1 MLKNYFNVTLR
12 NLRKHKFY
20 SLLNVMGLSIG
31 LACFMLISLFVKDE
45 LSFDTFNRDH
55 ERMYRVD
62 FAATLNGNDII
73 SAQTGLPV
81 ADVLIQ
87 DYPQVDETIRVR
99 HYSPWFVKRK
109 ESVETF
115 KEENVLMADSNFF
128 KFFSVPLIYGDAGT
142 ALNRPNTLVLDLETS
157 QKIFGDVNP
166 VGEVLVLDNS
176 TDYEV
181 GGVYEKIPQNSHF
194 NHNMI
199 LSMTSIDW
207 GQGNWLSTNFNTYV
221 KLNEGVAK
229 SELESKFPE
238 MTEIYCGPLIEQFL
252 NMNLTE
258 FRESGNAL
266 GFSLN
271 PITDIH
277 LTSDKEDELEA
288 NSDIKYVY
296 IFSAVALFI
305 LALACINFMNLS
317 TARSANRAK
326 EVGVRKVMGAF
337 RKQLIYQFL
346 SEAILISFI
355 SFIVAYLL
363 VLAAIPGFNLISG
376 KELSSLVLFE
386 PGFLA
391 TMLAIMLLVGML
403 AGSYPAFYLSM
414 FKPVEVLKGKIRQG
428 IKSGPI
434 RSTLVVFQ
442 FSISIIMII
451 GTAIVFDQL
460 SFIQNKKLGY
470 DKDQILSV
478 NDTFILNDQVQAFK
492 EEAARNANIVSSTVA
507 GFTPTS
513 NSGNS
518 DLYFKN
524 SSAAPDESLVL
535 NEARIDYDFVSTLG
549 IGINEGRVFSK
560 DFSSDSSA
568 VLLNQSAVAQFGF
581 EDPVGSMLYTYG
593 GGDNDNDNPEVIAL
607 RIVGVVEDFHY
618 ESLRSNISPLVM
630 RLGGGNGT
638 AMFKIQMANADQ
650 TIDHLKSTW
659 EKFAPG
665 QPFDFRFMN
674 DEFDAQYEEE
684 QKVGQI
690 FSIFAILA
698 IAIACLGLFGLAA
711 FTAEQKTKE
720 IGIRK
725 TLGASV
731 SSIVNLLSK
740 NFIKLVLI
748 SFVVAIPV
756 SYFAMEY
763 WLGDFAY
770 RTTLK
775 PVTFVL
781 SGLAA
786 IAIAWITISFQSWK
800 AARSNPVKSL
810 RTE

>member
-1 MLKNYFNVTLR
+1 MLKNYFNVALR
-12 NLRKHKFY
+12 NLLKHKFY
-20 SLLNVMGLSIG
+20 SLLNIMGLSIG
-31 LACFMLISLFVKDE
+31 LACFMLISLFIKDE
-45 LSFDTFNRDH
+45 LSYDTFNKDYK
-55 ERMYRVD
+55 RMYRMD

-73 SAQTGLPV
+73 SAQTGKPV

-87 DYPQVDETIRVR
+87 DYPEVAETIRLR
-99 HYSPWFVKRK
+99 DYSPWFVKRK
-109 ESVETF
+109 EGVETF
-115 KEENVLMADSNFF
+115 KEEQVLMADSNFF
-128 KFFSVPLIYGDAGT
+128 KFFTVKLVYGEVET
-142 ALNRPNTLVLDLETS
+142 ALRRPNTLALDIETS
-157 QKIFGDVNP
+157 KKIFGDVNP
-166 VGEVLVLDNS
+166 IGEVLLLDNS

-181 GGVYEKIPQNSHF
+181 TAVYEKIPQTSHF

-207 GQGNWLSTNFNTYV
+207 GPGNWLSTNFNTYV
-221 KLNEGVAK
+221 KLREGA
-229 SELESKFPE
+229 EETALESKFPE

-252 NMNLTE
+252 NMNLQE

-266 GFSLN
+266 GFSLT

-288 NSDIKYVY
+288 NGNIKYVY
-296 IFSAVALFI
+296 VFSAVALFI

-317 TARSANRAK
+317 TARSSNRAK

-337 RKQLIYQFL
+337 RKQLIYQFI
-346 SEAILISFI
+346 SEAILISFL
-355 SFIVAYLL
+355 SFIAAYSL
-363 VLAAIPGFNLISG
+363 VLAAIPGFNLITG
-376 KELSSLVLFE
+376 KELSYLVILEPAYLF
-386 PGFLA
+386 A
-391 TMLAIMLLVGML
+391 MLGIIVLVGVL

-414 FKPVEVLKGKIRQG
+414 FKPAEVLKGKIRQG

-470 DKDQILSV
+470 DKDQILTV
-478 NDTFILNDQVQAFK
+478 NDTFILGDQVKAFK
-492 EEAARNANIVSSTVA
+492 EEASRNANIINSTVTS
-507 GFTPTS
+507 FTPTS
-513 NSGNS
+513 NYSNS
-518 DLYFKN
+518 DLYFK
-524 SSAAPDESLVL
+524 SPSAAADESLVL
-535 NEARIDYDFVSTLG
+535 SEARVDFDFVSTLG
-549 IGINEGRVFSK
+549 IQIKEGRAFSK
-560 DFSSDSSA
+560 DFATDSTAVILNESA
-568 VLLNQSAVAQFGF
+568 VVQFGF
-581 EDPVGSMLYTYG
+581 EDPVGSMLYTYE
-593 GGDNDNDNPEVIAL
+593 GGDDDNPEVVPL
-607 RIVGVVEDFHY
+607 RIVGIVKDFHY
-618 ESLRSNISPLVM
+618 ESLRNNISPLIIK
-630 RLGGGNGT
+630 LGGGSSGT
-638 AMFKIQMANADQ
+638 AMFKIQMANSNE
-650 TIDHLKSTW
+650 TIDHLKATW

-665 QPFDFRFMN
+665 QPFDFRFLN
-674 DEFDAQYEEE
+674 NEFNAQYEEE

-698 IAIACLGLFGLAA
+698 IVIACLGLFGLAA

-748 SFVVAIPV
+748 SFLVAIPI
-756 SYFAMEY
+756 SYLAMEY

-775 PVTFVL
+775 PVTFIL

-786 IAIAWITISFQSWK
+786 IVIAWITISFQSWK